1 MIIQNKIIIEIGNQ
15 QNNLEDKCRELP
27 VKINII
33 KFKSQKLSKNNIIE
47 GLIRE
52 GDKMKQED

>member
-47 GLIRE
+47 G
-52 GDKMKQED
+52 